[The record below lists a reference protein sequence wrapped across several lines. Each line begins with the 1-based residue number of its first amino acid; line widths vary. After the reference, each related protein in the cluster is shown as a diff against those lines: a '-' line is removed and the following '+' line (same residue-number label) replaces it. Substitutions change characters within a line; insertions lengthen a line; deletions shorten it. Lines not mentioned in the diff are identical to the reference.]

1 MLETPLTLVTGYV
14 ALTLGGGSS
23 LRMSSRVVARVCAK
37 GWSDDVAVDCVVA
50 ASNLIVG
57 AGPRDCGWPC
67 GDVSCATSTWLVGLA
82 VASSAEAVCV
92 LGCDRSRAVSGNNA
106 EGEVAW
112 CGTATSS

>member
-23 LRMSSRVVARVCAK
+23 LRMSSRVVARGCAK

-57 AGPRDCGWPC
+57 AGPRDCGWPF
-67 GDVSCATSTWLVGLA
+67 GDVSNTASSWFAGLA
-82 VASSAEAVCV
+82 LASSVGAVSV
-92 LGCDRSRAVSGNNA
+92 LGGDRSKAVSGSKADA
-106 EGEVAW
+106 EVVW
-112 CGTATSS
+112 